1 MTPLGRLRAWMARA
15 AGAVGARSDDADLAA
30 ELESHLELQ
39 IDDNRRAGMSPDDA
53 RRAAL
58 LTFGGLEN
66 VKEAVRDRRGL
77 PIVEAIVQ
85 DARYGVR
92 VLRRQLGVS
101 AVAALSLALGIGATT
116 AAFGWMRNVLLN
128 PLPGVPDATRIV
140 AVESVTP
147 SGTYIDSS
155 WLDYRDL
162 RDRSRAFDGLLA
174 FNERPLRLGPDDDSR
189 RVWALF
195 VSGNYFDVLHLT
207 SAAGRFFAPDEQQ
220 ERPGGV
226 PVAVISDDLWA
237 RQFQRRP
244 DAIGAT
250 IRLNR
255 TNLTVI
261 GVAPRAFRGTITGLA
276 FDVYVPVM
284 MEQALSQSGDWLS
297 NRSSRPLKILGRL
310 RPETNVALAR
320 EDVASIARQLAG
332 EHADTNADV
341 RAAALPFV
349 DAPYGAQHDLGPL
362 LVALLGLGAV
372 VLVIVSANVSSLLL
386 AQAIGRDREVAVRL
400 AVGATRGRIVRQ
412 MLIEAALLASVGGVG
427 GVLVAAWASRGF
439 IALLPASEL
448 PIAFVSRIDV
458 TALAFAGGLSLCVA
472 LLFGVLPALTARRV
486 RITDALIASRAST
499 PGPRA
504 RWLRN
509 GFVIVELTLAVM
521 ALVGCGLLLRTFQH
535 ARAVDPGFDPRGV
548 LLVGFDLGSSGYTR
562 DGGLV
567 FQDRLGRRLRELPG
581 VDRVSFAEDV
591 PLGFSLGS
599 WETLEVDGYVPPPG
613 ENMKI
618 YRNMVSP
625 GYFSTMKIPIV
636 AGRDFTD
643 RDDRTAPLVAIV
655 NQTFASR
662 YFGGADP
669 IGRRFTGWGAP
680 ITIVGVARDIK
691 VAEVSE
697 PATPYFWVPMRQHY
711 LASTGFAVH
720 VLTGGDPLAILPDVR
735 RAVRELNPAVPTDLA
750 VTLAGY
756 TDAALFTRRAAALL
770 GSILGAIALLLAAIG
785 LYGVLAY
792 AVAQRTREIGLRVAL
807 GAPRHRVLA
816 IVLGQTA
823 LLLAAGVTLG
833 LAGAA
838 GVGRLLQSLLIG
850 VDAADVPTRL
860 IVVVTLAVMAM
871 IAAYVPARRALAVD
885 PLTALRQD

>member
-1 MTPLGRLRAWMARA
+1 MTPLGRLRAWIARVSVA
-15 AGAVGARSDDADLAA
+15 LGAHDRDADLAA
-30 ELESHLELQ
+30 ELESHLQLQ
-39 IDDNRRAGMSPDDA
+39 IDDNVHAGMSPDDA

-58 LTFGGLEN
+58 VRFGGVES

-77 PIVEAIVQ
+77 PIVDALAQ
-85 DARYGVR
+85 DARYGIR
-92 VLRRQLGVS
+92 VLRRHPGVS

-116 AAFGWMRNVLLN
+116 AAFGWMNEVLLN
-128 PLPGVPDATRIV
+128 PLPGVPAAGRIV

-147 SGTYIDSS
+147 AGTYIDSS
-155 WLDYRDL
+155 WLDYRDV

-174 FNERPLRLGPDDDSR
+174 FNDRPLRLGPDDGSE

-195 VSGNYFDVLHLT
+195 VSGNYFDVLRLAP
-207 SAAGRFFAPDEQQ
+207 AAGRFFSADEQQ

-226 PVAVISDDLWA
+226 PVAVISEGLWE

-250 IRLNR
+250 VRLNR
-255 TNLTVI
+255 RNLTVV
-261 GVAPRAFRGTITGLA
+261 GVVPRAFRGTITGLA

-284 MEQALSQSGDWLS
+284 MEQTLSQSGDWLS
-297 NRSSRPLKILGRL
+297 NRESRPLKMLGRL
-310 RPETNVALAR
+310 RPGTNVALAN
-320 EDVASIARQLAG
+320 EDVASIARQLAA
-332 EHADTNADV
+332 EHPDSNADV

-362 LVALLGLGAV
+362 LVALLGLGAA
-372 VLVIVSANVSSLLL
+372 VLIIVSANVSSLLL
-386 AQAIGRDREVAVRL
+386 AQAIGRDRELAVRL

-412 MLIEAALLASVGGVG
+412 LLVEAALLAALGGAG

-448 PIAFVSRIDV
+448 PIAFIGGIDLP
-458 TALAFAGGLSLCVA
+458 ALAFAGGLSLFVA
-472 LLFGVLPALTARRV
+472 LLFGVMPALAARRV
-486 RITDALIASRAST
+486 RVAEALTASRAST

-509 GFVIVELTLAVM
+509 GFVIVELMLAVM
-521 ALVGCGLLLRTFQH
+521 ALVGCGLLLRTFQN
-535 ARAVDPGFDPRGV
+535 ARAVDPGFDARGV
-548 LLVGFDLGSSGYTR
+548 LLVGFDLGSSGYER
-562 DGGLV
+562 DGGLA
-567 FQDRLGRRLRELPG
+567 FQDRLGERLRLLPG
-581 VDRVSFAEDV
+581 VETVSFAEDV

-599 WETLEVDGYVPPPG
+599 WETLDVDGYVPQPG

-625 GYFSTMKIPIV
+625 GYFGTMKIPLLG
-636 AGRDFTD
+636 GRDFTE
-643 RDDRTAPLVAIV
+643 RDDASAPLVAIV

-662 YFGGADP
+662 YFAGADP

-711 LASTGFAVH
+711 VPSTGFAAH
-720 VLTGGDPLAILPDVR
+720 IRTAGDAPSILPDVR
-735 RAVRELNPAVPTDLA
+735 RAVRELNPAVPTDLV

-770 GSILGAIALLLAAIG
+770 GTILGVIALLLAAIG
-785 LYGVLAY
+785 LYGVLVY

-816 IVLGQTA
+816 LVLGQAA
-823 LLLAAGVTLG
+823 LLLVAGVALG

-850 VDAADVPTRL
+850 VSAADVPTRA
-860 IVVVTLAVMAM
+860 IVAGTLAVMA
-871 IAAYVPARRALAVD
+871 ILAAYVPARRALSVD